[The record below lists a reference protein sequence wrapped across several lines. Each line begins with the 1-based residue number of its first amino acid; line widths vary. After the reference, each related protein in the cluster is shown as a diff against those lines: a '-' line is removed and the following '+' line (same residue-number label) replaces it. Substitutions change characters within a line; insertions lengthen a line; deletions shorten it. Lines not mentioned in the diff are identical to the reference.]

1 MALLWALVTAMAD
14 AIGDVMMG
22 KISKTSNPILAS
34 VPLAVVMILLFF
46 IASLF
51 GSSLHF
57 DSASLLYGTPIGI
70 LLAIANILFYKA
82 MAIGPMA
89 MVSVTSSLAPL
100 LPLGFDVLTGNAPNA
115 VQATSFALMVAGI
128 CLVASH
134 RESTTSTLTK
144 SIRAMSPLPMAI
156 ASATLYGLIDI
167 LFELGDTSNML
178 GLLMVIQIAKLIT
191 TIPLAAFVI
200 ERNGRE
206 RIPVV
211 KTIPAGLVYAIGWIV
226 LYLSARQGEIDIT
239 SALEYTSPFFVAI
252 LAYFYVDERLSRLQI
267 SGLLAVFAGI
277 LVLTLYSH
285 HHPEMPQI
293 CGHHPKSIHH
303 HCAPRLR

>member
-57 DSASLLYGTPIGI
+57 DSASLLYGIPIGI

-100 LPLGFDVLTGNAPNA
+100 LPLGFDVLTGKAPNA
-115 VQATSFALMVAGI
+115 AQATSFALMVAGI
-128 CLVASH
+128 CLVASR

-144 SIRAMSPLPMAI
+144 GIRAMSPLPMAI
-156 ASATLYGLIDI
+156 ASAVLYGLIDI

-211 KTIPAGLVYAIGWIV
+211 
-226 LYLSARQGEIDIT
+226 
-239 SALEYTSPFFVAI
+239 
-252 LAYFYVDERLSRLQI
+252 
-267 SGLLAVFAGI
+267 
-277 LVLTLYSH
+277 
-285 HHPEMPQI
+285 
-293 CGHHPKSIHH
+293 
-303 HCAPRLR
+303 